1 MIVIVPLN
9 KTINRCAV
17 QDCKKASGESFNHTL
32 DVGGDASDEQ
42 IFIIQAHKISVTPS
56 PPNSG
61 SENEGM
67 GTLHT
72 SFKPIILI
80 HVKEKI

>member
-9 KTINRCAV
+9 KTINRCAAR
-17 QDCKKASGESFNHTL
+17 DCRKASGESFNHTM
-32 DVGGDASDEQ
+32 DVGGDASEEQ
-42 IFIIQAHKISVTPS
+42 IFNIQAHKISVTPS
-56 PPNSG
+56 PPNGG

-67 GTLHT
+67 GTLHM

-80 HVKEKI
+80 HVREKI